1 MHDMCI
7 ESEFEFLRLRVE
19 VIDNLWDFSHHWDFS
34 LEFKIERIL
43 LWKERTDHIDGFW
56 KEEDFFFFFLGRNM
70 QLPYLERGSWHEDF
84 EDSWFWKIRKGVKS
98 FRFAT
103 TIKRLDREVGFF
115 EDLMHWIRKEAL
127 LK

>member
-56 KEEDFFFFFLGRNM
+56 KEEDFFFFFWEEICNCHILREDHDMRILKTHGFGKLEKVWNLLG
-70 QLPYLERGSWHEDF
+70 LPQPLRG
-84 EDSWFWKIRKGVKS
+84 
-98 FRFAT
+98 
-103 TIKRLDREVGFF
+103 
-115 EDLMHWIRKEAL
+115 
-127 LK
+127 

>member
-56 KEEDFFFFFLGRNM
+56 KEEDFFFFFGKKYATAISWERIMTWGFWRLM
-70 QLPYLERGSWHEDF
+70 VLEN
-84 EDSWFWKIRKGVKS
+84 
-98 FRFAT
+98 
-103 TIKRLDREVGFF
+103 
-115 EDLMHWIRKEAL
+115 
-127 LK
+127 